1 LRDRILPLGVRRPI
15 QITRDSFDFSQ
26 EPISEADLESEF
38 NYSQVYDSETKRSL
52 ARILKA
58 QIDLAIV
65 LTDMIALVY
74 PINSLKSF
82 DYDSLM
88 RMPATIQQCR
98 ESLDNWFGQLLE
110 KSTALGSLST
120 RHKSVSLFHGLT
132 QVYY

>member
-1 LRDRILPLGVRRPI
+1 MRDRILPLGVRRPI

-38 NYSQVYDSETKRSL
+38 KYSQVYDGETKRSL

-65 LTDMIALVY
+65 LTDIIALVY

-82 DYDSLM
+82 DYNSLM
-88 RMPATIQQCR
+88 RMPAT
-98 ESLDNWFGQLLE
+98 N
-110 KSTALGSLST
+110 TA
-120 RHKSVSLFHGLT
+120 V
-132 QVYY
+132 